1 MTEVQLSRLLSDLS
15 ETAAVLNRESDTI
28 NSIIE
33 RFENALRKL
42 NIGLEVWLSSKT
54 LESNSRVVSGPD
66 EQRIELVEAQL
77 GFAKLRGEWCLGI
90 RQVEYQLDDQVV
102 EAMEV
107 QSYQLLRD
115 ASREMRIASLRLFP
129 DLLKAIKEQAEE
141 ALKTINDAKK
151 FVDLC

>member
-90 RQVEYQLDDQVV
+90 RQVEYQVV